1 MTELETNPAL
11 AYTVEMAAKAATV
24 GRTSIYE
31 AINSGALKAKKI
43 GRRTL
48 ILDEDLRSWLASLPS
63 MTEAA

>member
-1 MTELETNPAL
+1 MAELEPSHAL
-11 AYTVEMAAKAATV
+11 AHTIEMAAKAATV

-48 ILDEDLRSWLASLPS
+48 ILDEDLRAWLTSLPS